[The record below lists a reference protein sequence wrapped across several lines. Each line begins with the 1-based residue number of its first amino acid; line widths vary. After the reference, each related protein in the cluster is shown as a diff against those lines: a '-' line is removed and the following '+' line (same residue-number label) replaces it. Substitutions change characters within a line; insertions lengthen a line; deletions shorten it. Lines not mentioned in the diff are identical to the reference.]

1 MNWIAW
7 DPRSYGGALLGG
19 LVGFLAFGSGL
30 EHGWSM
36 PWLVGLLM
44 GLLMGLGCALVTHE
58 RSTMRGIVLAIG
70 AAWMSALAQVYYDPP
85 AGTEGV
91 LAGLMQFHTTLSG
104 QALLGHLGS
113 MLAAFLLGRCSFRRD
128 AQRRLAGA

>member
-19 LVGFLAFGSGL
+19 GVGFLAFGKLL
-30 EHGWSM
+30 EHGWSF
-36 PWLVGLLM
+36 PWIV
-44 GLLMGLGCALVTHE
+44 GLLMGLGCALVTRE

-70 AAWMSALAQVYYDPP
+70 AAWISAAAWVYYQPP
-85 AGTEGV
+85 AGTEGLV
-91 LAGLMQFHTTLSG
+91 AGLMQFHTTLAG
-104 QALLGHLGS
+104 PALLGHLGS

-128 AQRRLAGA
+128 AKHRLAGA